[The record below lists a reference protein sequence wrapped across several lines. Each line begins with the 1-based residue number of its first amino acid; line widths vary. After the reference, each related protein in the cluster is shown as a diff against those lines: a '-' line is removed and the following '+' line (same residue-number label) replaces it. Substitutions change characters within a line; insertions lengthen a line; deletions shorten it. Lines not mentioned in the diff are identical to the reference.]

1 MNQGRSWRLAS
12 WIRPYQRW
20 ALRID
25 EVAQSSTCDSQWPLQ
40 GISTARRDLP
50 LWQQVASYRYAQFS
64 LHRSSDESG
73 WFTFEFVPRWV
84 PPLASRWDV
93 LVDTLR
99 PRAAAGECRVF
110 YAFPLRTPGFMAVQY
125 LLCGPQTPY
134 ATLRRCV
141 EIVSWIAQ
149 ARRCQAVVCQAISDR
164 LSERVMNRWGYVQ
177 HAKTLG
183 PGHYIHRLKDRL

>member
-1 MNQGRSWRLAS
+1 M
-12 WIRPYQRW
+12 RPYQRRELRFDE
-20 ALRID
+20 ALHP
-25 EVAQSSTCDSQWPLQ
+25 STCDSQCPPQ
-40 GISTARRDLP
+40 GISSTLRDLP
-50 LWQQVASYRYAQFS
+50 LWQQVAGYRYAQFS
-64 LHRSSDESG
+64 LRRASDESVL
-73 WFTFEFVPRWV
+73 FTFEFVPRWV

-99 PRAAAGECRVF
+99 PRAAEGECRVF

-134 ATLRRCV
+134 ATLRRSV

-164 LSERVMNRWGYVQ
+164 LSERVMNRWGYVP

-183 PGHYIHRLKDRL
+183 PGHYIHRLKDGL